1 MADLHT
7 NLKKKTKQTNVIKK
21 ENIMAIKWYVLPL
34 PAHKITAYGQKNPAE
49 LSFEICYNQIEN
61 ISSYLYLTNIKAT
74 IDLFHAWLQYLEFNV
89 CDCQ

>member
-21 ENIMAIKWYVLPL
+21 ENIKAIKWYFLPS
-34 PAHKITAYGQKNPAE
+34 PAHKITVYGQKNPAE

-61 ISSYLYLTNIKAT
+61 ISSY
-74 IDLFHAWLQYLEFNV
+74 
-89 CDCQ
+89 